1 MIRTLIVEDDALV
14 AEVNRGYTERVPG
27 FRVVGVVRTGAE
39 AVDFVARESVDVLLL
54 DFFLPDMSGLDVCP
68 AVRAGRPAQPG
79 GPGQP
84 PRAVD
89 VIAVTAAREA
99 ETVRAAVA
107 HGVAQYL
114 IKPYSFATFREKL
127 ERYAAYHQRLTSTR
141 VTDQQEVD
149 RVLETLRGSST
160 SSLPKGLSSATHEL
174 VSGTLRAA
182 SGSLTATEVADL
194 TGLSRVTARRYLEHL
209 VRQGLA
215 ALSPRYGGTGRP
227 EHYYSWAGSPGHQP

>member
-14 AEVNRGYTERVPG
+14 AEVNRGFVERVPG
-27 FRVVGVVRTGAE
+27 FRVVGVVRTGAD
-39 AVDFVARESVDVLLL
+39 AVDFVAREAVDVLLL
-54 DFFLPDMSGLDVCP
+54 DFYLPDMSGLDVCH
-68 AVRAGRPAQPG
+68 AVRAGGPAGG

-84 PRAVD
+84 RSVD

-114 IKPYSFATFREKL
+114 IKPYSFATLREKL
-127 ERYAAYHQRLTSTR
+127 ERYAVYHHRLTGTR

-160 SSLPKGLSSATHEL
+160 SGLPKGLSSATHEL
-174 VSGTLRAA
+174 VSGTLRSAA
-182 SGSLTATEVADL
+182 GSLTATEVADL

-227 EHYYSWAGSPGHQP
+227 EHHYSWADGPRHQP

>member
-14 AEVNRGYTERVPG
+14 AEVNRGYVERVPG
-27 FRVVGVVRTGAE
+27 FRVVGVVRTGAA
-39 AVDFVARESVDVLLL
+39 AVDFVAREPVDVLLL
-54 DFFLPDMSGLDVCP
+54 DFFLPDMSGLDVCH
-68 AVRAGRPAQPG
+68 AVRAGRAAQPG
-79 GPGQP
+79 GPGQL
-84 PRAVD
+84 RAVD

-114 IKPYSFATFREKL
+114 IKPYSFATLREKL
-127 ERYAAYHQRLTSTR
+127 ERYAAYHQRLTGTR

-174 VSGTLRAA
+174 VSGTLRSAP
-182 SGSLTATEVADL
+182 GSLTATEVADL

-215 ALSPRYGGTGRP
+215 VLSPRYGGMGRP
-227 EHYYSWAGSPGHQP
+227 EHGYSWADSPRHQP